1 MRSVM
6 EHSFS
11 QVPRAEIPR
20 STFDRSHGL
29 KTTFDADWLVPIY
42 VDDVMPGD
50 TFRMNANFMGRLSTP
65 LHPIMDNMFLDTFF
79 FFVPYRLIWDDFK
92 KFHGERVDP
101 DDSIDFVVPTIQN
114 SVHTVTAG
122 DIFDYMG
129 LPQTNVSGSDISV
142 LPFRAY
148 NLIWNEWFRDQN
160 LQDSVTVQTDSTPDL
175 ASVYSLLKRGKRH
188 DYFTSSLPSPQK
200 GASVQ
205 LPLGSLAPVT
215 GFDIG
220 TGGTAVVVHDGEVG
234 VNRSLRA
241 TSANAD
247 YVHYDST
254 ANNGRKLYADLADA
268 TAATINDLRLAFQT
282 QRLLER
288 DARGGTRYN
297 ELIRA
302 HFGVT
307 VPDFRV
313 QRPEFIGG
321 GSSMVNV
328 TPIANTAGQ
337 SGDYVGQLGAM
348 GTVSGSH
355 DWTYSAVEHG
365 VIIGLANVR
374 GDITYS
380 QGLERY
386 WSKSTRYDF
395 YYPVLAQIGEQAV
408 LGKEI
413 YYDTGSGNDD
423 VFGYQ
428 ERYAE
433 YRYKPSRLTGLF
445 SPWASG
451 SLDAWHL
458 SEEFATRPSLGSTF
472 IQSNTGAPLD
482 RAIAVPS
489 EPHFILDT
497 YFNLKCVRP
506 MPLYGVPG
514 NLDHF

>member
-29 KTTFDADWLVPIY
+29 KTTFDSDWLVPIY

-65 LHPIMDNMFLDTFF
+65 LHPIMDNMFLETFF
-79 FFVPYRLIWDDFK
+79 FFVPYRLIWEDFK
-92 KFHGERVDP
+92 KFHGERVNP
-101 DDSIDFVVPTIQN
+101 DDSIDYTVPVMGSGS
-114 SVHTVTAG
+114 SVIAVTSG
-122 DIFDYMG
+122 SIFDYMG
-129 LPQTNVSGSDISV
+129 LPQTNVLRTDVSA

-160 LQDSVTVQTDSTPDL
+160 LQDSVVVDTGSTPS
-175 ASVYSLLKRGKRH
+175 SVGDYTLLKRGKRH

-215 GFDIG
+215 GATGSASVINSSLGTEVNLLQSTTNSNVLIHTSKIG
-220 TGGTAVVVHDGEVG
+220 TTQQ
-234 VNRSLRA
+234 
-241 TSANAD
+241 
-247 YVHYDST
+247 
-254 ANNGRKLYADLADA
+254 LYADLGDA

-307 VPDFRV
+307 VPDFRI
-313 QRPEFIGG
+313 QRPEYIGG

-328 TPIANTAGQ
+328 TPVANTAGQ
-337 SGDYVGQLGAM
+337 AGDYVGQLGAM

-413 YYDTGSGNDD
+413 YYDTASGNDD

-445 SPWASG
+445 SPLASG
-451 SLDAWHL
+451 SLDSWHL
-458 SEEFATRPSLGSTF
+458 SEEFASRPALGSTF

>member
-29 KTTFDADWLVPIY
+29 KTTFDADWLIPIY

-50 TFRMNANFMGRLSTP
+50 TFRMNANFMGRLATP

-79 FFVPYRLIWDDFK
+79 FFVPYRLVWDNFK

-101 DDSIDFVVPTIQN
+101 DDSIDYTIPAVYGTTGVVA
-114 SVHTVTAG
+114 AG
-122 DIFDYMG
+122 SIFDYMG
-129 LPQTNVSGSDISV
+129 LPQTTVNLAEVSA

-160 LQDSVTVQTDSTPDL
+160 LQDSVNVYTGNNPDPGGTY
-175 ASVYSLLKRGKRH
+175 ALLKRGKRH

-205 LPLGSLAPVT
+205 LPLGSLAPVS
-215 GFDIG
+215 GFDNG
-220 TGGTAVVVHDGEVG
+220 TGGGDVIVYDGETS
-234 VNRSLRA
+234 VNRNLYIQGNGLVA
-241 TSANAD
+241 LNAAD
-247 YVHYDST
+247 D
-254 ANNGRKLYADLADA
+254 NGRKLYADLSDA

-374 GDITYS
+374 SDITYS

-408 LGKEI
+408 LNKEI
-413 YYDTGSGNDD
+413 YYSTGDSLNDN

-433 YRYKPSRLTGLF
+433 YRYKPSR
-445 SPWASG
+445 S
-451 SLDAWHL
+451 
-458 SEEFATRPSLGSTF
+458 
-472 IQSNTGAPLD
+472 
-482 RAIAVPS
+482 
-489 EPHFILDT
+489 
-497 YFNLKCVRP
+497 
-506 MPLYGVPG
+506 
-514 NLDHF
+514 

>member
-29 KTTFDADWLVPIY
+29 KTTFDADWLIPIY

-50 TFRMNANFMGRLSTP
+50 TFRMNANFMGRLATP
-65 LHPIMDNMFLDTFF
+65 LHPIMDNMYLETFF
-79 FFVPYRLIWDDFK
+79 FFVPYRLVWDDFK

-101 DDSIDFVVPTIQN
+101 DDSIDYVIPVVSNTG
-114 SVHTVTAG
+114 VTVTTG
-122 DIFDYMG
+122 SLFDYFGM
-129 LPQTNVSGSDISV
+129 PQRSVNMTNVSA

-160 LQDSVTVQTDSTPDL
+160 LQDSVTVNTASGNDS
-175 ASVYSLLKRGKRH
+175 SVPYTLLKRGKRH

-215 GFDIG
+215 GAQGSASVINSTLGTEVNLLQSTTNNNVLISSSKIG
-220 TGGTAVVVHDGEVG
+220 TTQQ
-234 VNRSLRA
+234 
-241 TSANAD
+241 
-247 YVHYDST
+247 
-254 ANNGRKLYADLADA
+254 LYADLADA

-313 QRPEFIGG
+313 QRPEYIGG

-328 TPIANTAGQ
+328 TPVANTAGQ
-337 SGDYVGQLGAM
+337 GGDAVGQLGAM

-355 DWTYSAVEHG
+355 NWTYSAVEHG

-380 QGLERY
+380 QGIERY
-386 WSKSTRYDF
+386 WNKSTRYDF

-408 LGKEI
+408 LNREI
-413 YYDTGSGNDD
+413 YYQNVLAQDTA

-445 SPWASG
+445 NVDAGG
-451 SLDAWHL
+451 SLSSWHL
-458 SEEFATRPSLGSTF
+458 SEDFASLPALGPTF
-472 IQSNTGAPLD
+472 IESNTGAPLD
-482 RAIAVPS
+482 RAIAVPT

-497 YFNLKCVRP
+497 YFDLKCVRP

-514 NLDHF
+514 IGS

>member
-29 KTTFDADWLVPIY
+29 KTTFDADWLIPIY

-79 FFVPYRLIWDDFK
+79 FFVPYRLVWDDFK

-101 DDSIDFVVPTIQN
+101 DDSIDYTVPVMGAGASTM
-114 SVHTVTAG
+114 TVTAG
-122 DIFDYMG
+122 SIFDYMG
-129 LPQTNVSGSDISV
+129 LPQTNVLRTDVSA

-160 LQDSVTVQTDSTPDL
+160 LQDSVVVDTQSGNSNVSDYT
-175 ASVYSLLKRGKRH
+175 LLKRGKRH
-188 DYFTSSLPSPQK
+188 DYFTASLPSPQK

-205 LPLGSLAPVT
+205 LPLGSTAPVT
-215 GFDIG
+215 GLGVGSVNNNLII
-220 TGGTAVVVHDGEVG
+220 HDGVVG
-234 VNRSLRA
+234 VDRHLVQGGSYVGFSA
-241 TSANAD
+241 TASD
-247 YVHYDST
+247 
-254 ANNGRKLYADLADA
+254 GKKLYADLSDA

-337 SGDYVGQLGAM
+337 AGDYVGQLGAM

-413 YYDTGSGNDD
+413 YYSTGGGNDD

-445 SPWASG
+445 SPWATG
-451 SLDAWHL
+451 SLDSWHL
-458 SEEFATRPSLGSTF
+458 SEEFATRPTLGGTF